1 MAKREFLSVI
11 DMTMEEIQDRLDELE
26 RSYQEFFMVAR
37 EGFFISTREG
47 QFIDCNAALV
57 KMLGYHVTEEV
68 LTLELLRDFW
78 MRPEDRRAFQVVIE
92 SKGEVWDYDAE
103 WKRKD
108 GSPFYVSI
116 SGQVWRD
123 KRGNIAGYRGF
134 IVDRSQEKILQD
146 KIKAS
151 EIKFRD
157 LFENIQ
163 DGVFI
168 SDAQGKVLDCNRALC
183 QMVGYTRDEFL
194 KMDYYRDLFV
204 SQEDIVE
211 FRKHVTDEGSVKDYE
226 LQIYMKDGGR
236 RDISMS
242 GYASKNKAGEIVN
255 FQGLMRDVTESK
267 RLRAQ
272 LIQTE
277 SAIGRMASQL
287 AHELNNPIYGIM
299 NCLDLLKDVVP
310 ETNEKRKYLDLA
322 YNECKRTSGL
332 LIKMLKFFKPDDE
345 EKSLTDVNKL
355 LEETLLFYERQ
366 FKNLN
371 IRVETDLAT
380 DLPAIMAVGSHLKQ
394 VFINMVIN
402 ANTAMPSG
410 GELRISSECRP
421 EENEIAVI
429 IKDTGVG
436 IPPQNVDRI
445 FEAFFTT
452 KKKVKGVGLGLSI
465 SYGFIHEHGG
475 RIEVQ
480 SEVGKGT
487 TFSIYLPLSDRRES
501 IPT

>member
-57 KMLGYHVTEEV
+57 KMLGYRVTEEV

-78 MRPEDRRAFQVVIE
+78 MRSEDRRAFQVVIE

-168 SDAQGKVLDCNRALC
+168 SDAQGKVLDCNSALC
-183 QMVGYTRDEFL
+183 GMVGYTRDEFL

-226 LQIYMKDGGR
+226 LQIFMKDGGR

-242 GYASKNKAGEIVN
+242 GYASKD
-255 FQGLMRDVTESK
+255 R
-267 RLRAQ
+267 
-272 LIQTE
+272 
-277 SAIGRMASQL
+277 GRRNSEL
-287 AHELNNPIYGIM
+287 SGAHA
-299 NCLDLLKDVVP
+299 
-310 ETNEKRKYLDLA
+310 R
-322 YNECKRTSGL
+322 R
-332 LIKMLKFFKPDDE
+332 
-345 EKSLTDVNKL
+345 
-355 LEETLLFYERQ
+355 
-366 FKNLN
+366 
-371 IRVETDLAT
+371 
-380 DLPAIMAVGSHLKQ
+380 
-394 VFINMVIN
+394 
-402 ANTAMPSG
+402 
-410 GELRISSECRP
+410 
-421 EENEIAVI
+421 
-429 IKDTGVG
+429 
-436 IPPQNVDRI
+436 DRI
-445 FEAFFTT
+445 KASARSTDPDRIGHRKNGFTT
-452 KKKVKGVGLGLSI
+452 S
-465 SYGFIHEHGG
+465 S
-475 RIEVQ
+475 RA
-480 SEVGKGT
+480 
-487 TFSIYLPLSDRRES
+487 
-501 IPT
+501 